1 MAVLLPLPIQL
12 DAGFQQIKS
21 EGGGMH
27 SVHSPRYDASGGNGL
42 HDSEM
47 PAGESFSL
55 RRGGSDQPE
64 KHMGEFASGSQR
76 RAAAL

>member
-1 MAVLLPLPIQL
+1 MPQFVAELHHVIFVDRGKTSELSLPIQL

-27 SVHSPRYDASGGNGL
+27 SVHNPRYDASGGNGL

-47 PAGESFSL
+47 PAGESF
-55 RRGGSDQPE
+55 PE
-64 KHMGEFASGSQR
+64 H
-76 RAAAL
+76 